1 MCGIVGGICKNNIT
15 PILVKGLKHLEY
27 RGYDSAGV
35 VVLDEDNKLYRT
47 RAVGKVANLE
57 QNIRDQQKPLN
68 GTIGIAHT
76 RWATHGEPSSRN
88 AHPHICNH
96 SISVVHNGI
105 IENFL
110 ELKSEQQ
117 AQGYNFTSDTDTEV
131 IAHAIHK
138 ALETSDTLLEATQK
152 AIQTFEGAYGVG
164 VVSPEDPGRI
174 ITARSGSPLVIGI
187 SKKGNFIASDQI
199 ALLDI
204 TKDFIFLEEGDIAD
218 ITLDSVTIFDKNGHQ
233 VEREIKTSKLK
244 SGQVSKGNYAHYM
257 LKEIF
262 EQPQAIQ
269 DTLESR
275 VTKDAVLSSAFGHNA
290 EDIFKNTKNIQII
303 ACGTSYNAGL
313 VAKYWLEDIAKIPTH
328 IEVASEYRYRNPI
341 IPDNTLFVTI
351 SQSGETADT
360 LEALKVVKKRS
371 KDKSIHTLTICNSAE
386 SSLTRESELTFLTHA
401 GPEIGVASTKA
412 FTTQLVS
419 LALLSVAIGRCH
431 KQVSK
436 EQEAKIV
443 DGLNRLPGLIK
454 KTLQQEDQI
463 KELAKT
469 FKDKFNAIFLGR
481 GTMHA
486 IAMEG
491 ALKLKEISYIHA
503 EAYPAG
509 ELKHGPIALID
520 KDTPVIAIAPNDG
533 LLDKLKSNLQ
543 EVKSR
548 GSQMIVFEDEASKV
562 APIKG
567 MTIVPTTTNL
577 GRITAPIIFTIPLQL
592 LSYHVALIKGTDVD
606 QPRNLAK
613 SVTVE

>member
-1 MCGIVGGICKNNIT
+1 MCGIVGGICKKNII
-15 PILVKGLKHLEY
+15 PVLIDGLKRLEY
-27 RGYDSAGV
+27 RGYDSAGL
-35 VVLDEDNKLYRT
+35 VVLSEDNKLNRA
-47 RAVGKVANLE
+47 RAVGKVVNLE
-57 QNIRDQQKPLN
+57 NSIKDKKTPLD

-96 SISVVHNGI
+96 TVSVVHNGI

-110 ELKSEQQ
+110 DLKSEQQ

-138 ALETSDTLLEATQK
+138 ALETSSTLLEATQK
-152 AIQTFEGAYGVG
+152 AIKTFEGAYGIG
-164 VVSPEDPGRI
+164 VISPKEPGHI
-174 ITARSGSPLVIGI
+174 IATRSGSPLVIGI
-187 SKKGNFIASDQI
+187 SKKGNFIASDQM

-218 ITLDSVTIFDKNGHQ
+218 ITLDSVTIYDKDGNQ

-244 SGQVSKGNYAHYM
+244 SGQVSKRGYDHYM

-262 EQPQAIQ
+262 EQPQAIR

-275 VTKDAVLSSAFGHNA
+275 VSKDTVLSSAFGYKA
-290 EDIFKNTKNIQII
+290 EEIFKNTKHIQII

-341 IPDNTLFVTI
+341 ILDDTLFITI

-360 LEALKVVKKRS
+360 LEALKAVKKCGN
-371 KDKSIHTLTICNSAE
+371 DKNIHTLTICNSAE

-436 EQEAKIV
+436 QQEAKIV
-443 DGLNRLPGLIK
+443 DGLNHLPGLIK
-454 KTLQQEDQI
+454 KTLEQEDQI

-469 FKDKFNAIFLGR
+469 FKDKYNALFLGR
-481 GTMHA
+481 GCMHA

-503 EAYPAG
+503 EAFPAG

-520 KDTPVIAIAPNDG
+520 KDTPVIAIAPNDQ

-548 GSQMIVFEDEASKV
+548 GSEMIVFEDESAQV
-562 APIKG
+562 EPMQG
-567 MTIVPTTTNL
+567 MTIVPTTTDL